1 MYKNMKNCIMLD
13 DVLVSYCYT
22 MNDSKILKLKTMNI
36 LLFSLMVFVG
46 WAWLQSLARGL
57 SHVAVRWQLELG
69 Q

>member
-13 DVLVSYCYT
+13 DVLLSYCYT

-46 WAWLQSLARGL
+46 WAWLQSLPRGL